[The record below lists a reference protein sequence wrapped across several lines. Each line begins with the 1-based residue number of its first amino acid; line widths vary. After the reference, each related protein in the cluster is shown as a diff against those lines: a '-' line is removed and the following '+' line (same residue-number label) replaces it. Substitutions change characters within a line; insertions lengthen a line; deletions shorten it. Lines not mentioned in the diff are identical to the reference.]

1 MPADD
6 RVCAVVVTYNRRELL
21 RECLTA
27 VRAQTRVLDA
37 LLVVDNAS
45 TDGTAQMVAEE
56 FEDALLVRLDH
67 NEGSAGGFHE
77 GMRAAL
83 GSGFGWQWVMDDDTI
98 PRPDALERLFAARER
113 LDGLPDPVMLYS
125 KVLWTDGRMHPMNF
139 PGFRLTDPHLFA
151 SGVEQGLPPL
161 RWATFPSLLLRSDAL
176 ERHGPPRKRFFLWSD
191 DIDFTARILRS
202 EPGYFVPDS
211 VAVHKTAT
219 AHWPWEGGDRFYFA
233 VRNGLWILRG
243 DALAPPEKIGH
254 AILIAGQV
262 CRFLPHE
269 RFRPSALGIVARGLR
284 DGLLRRP

>member
-1 MPADD
+1 MAVDD
-6 RVCAVVVTYNRRELL
+6 RVCAVVVTYNRRALL
-21 RECLTA
+21 SECLTA
-27 VRAQTRVLDA
+27 VRAQTRGVDA
-37 LLVVDNAS
+37 LVVVDNAS

-56 FEDALLVRLDH
+56 FQDAILVKLAQ

-83 GSGFGWQWVMDDDTI
+83 GSGLRWQWVMDDDTM

-113 LDGLPDPVMLYS
+113 LDGLPEPVMLYS

-139 PGFRLTDPHLFA
+139 PGFRMSDPHLFI

-161 RWATFPSLLLRSDAL
+161 RWATFPSLLLRSDAV
-176 ERHGPPRKRFFLWSD
+176 ERYGPPRKGYFLWSD

-202 EPGYFVPDS
+202 EAGYFVPDS
-211 VAVHKTAT
+211 VAIHKTAT

-233 VRNGLWILRG
+233 VRNGLWTLRG
-243 DALAPPEKIGH
+243 DALAGHEKIGH
-254 AILIAGQV
+254 ALLIAGQIR
-262 CRFLPHE
+262 RFLPHE
-269 RFRPSALGIVARGLR
+269 RFRPSALGIAARGLR

>member
-1 MPADD
+1 MIAGEG
-6 RVCAVVVTYNRRELL
+6 VCAVVVTYNRRDLL

-27 VRAQTRVLDA
+27 IDAQTRRVDR

-45 TDGTAQMVAEE
+45 TDGTAAMVHEE
-56 FEDALLVRLDH
+56 FPDAVLVELAR

-83 GSGFGWQWVMDDDTI
+83 ATGARWQWVMDDDTI
-98 PRPDALERLFAARER
+98 PRPDALERLFAARDR
-113 LDGLPDPVMLYS
+113 LDGSADPVMLYS

-139 PGFRLTDPHLFA
+139 PGFRMSDPHLFV
-151 SGVEQGLPPL
+151 SGAEQGLPPL
-161 RWATFPSLLLRSDAL
+161 RWATFPSLLLRSDAV
-176 ERHGPPRKRFFLWSD
+176 ERHGPPRKRYFLWSD

-219 AHWPWEGGDRFYFA
+219 AHWPWEGGERFYFA
-233 VRNGLWILRG
+233 VRNGLWTLRG
-243 DALAPPEKIGH
+243 DALEPQEKLGH
-254 AILIAGQV
+254 AILIAGQIS
-262 CRFLPHE
+262 RFLPHE
-269 RFRPSALGIVARGLR
+269 RFRPAALGIVARGLR